1 MNSNEKKRVKNIAA
15 LFALAVIAFT
25 VVGAQAQ
32 ELTAEEIMRNVDER
46 YDGDTSIANSTMV
59 LIDRRDRQ
67 RVRQLRNYS
76 KDYGEDTRSLSFFES
91 PADISG
97 TSYLNYDWD
106 EEEQDDDSWLYLPAL
121 QQVKRI
127 ASSDRSDSFMGSDF
141 TYSDINGLEFAWYDY
156 TFINESEMVDGHD
169 CWVIEV
175 VPKPEFKEKA
185 EDSTGNLK
193 SHVWIRKDAFLMV
206 KSQIWV
212 KRGNRIKYFTASDI
226 EQIDGIWTAKRLQ
239 MVTTRNDRREHASIL
254 QLSDI
259 VYNQP
264 IDDDVFSTDTM
275 QRGSLP

>member
-1 MNSNEKKRVKNIAA
+1 MTLRNNLIVLAA
-15 LFALAVIAFT
+15 MSFAFLATAN
-25 VVGAQAQ
+25 AQAQ
-32 ELTAEEIMRNVDER
+32 NLSAEEIMRKVDER
-46 YDGDTSIANSTMV
+46 YDGDTSVADSTMV

-67 RVRQLRNYS
+67 RVRQLRIYS

-106 EEEQDDDSWLYLPAL
+106 DEARDDDSWLYLPAL

-127 ASSDRSDSFMGSDF
+127 ASSDKSDSFMGSDF
-141 TYSDINGLEFAWYDY
+141 TYSDINGLEFSWYDY
-156 TFINESEMVDGHD
+156 SFINESEMVDGHD
-169 CWVIEV
+169 TWVIEV
-175 VPKPEFKEKA
+175 VPKPEFKDRA

-206 KSQIWV
+206 KSRIWV
-212 KRGNRIKYFTASDI
+212 KRGNRLKYFTASEI

-259 VYNQP
+259 VYNEP
-264 IDDDVFSTDTM
+264 ISDDVFTTDTM

>member
-1 MNSNEKKRVKNIAA
+1 MNLNNSLKYAVATLMAFLMTADVIAA
-15 LFALAVIAFT
+15 
-25 VVGAQAQ
+25 
-32 ELTAEEIMRNVDER
+32 ELSAEEIMRRVDER
-46 YDGDTSIANSTMV
+46 YDGDTSVANSTMV
-59 LIDRRDRQ
+59 LIDRRERQ

-76 KDYGEDTRSLSFFES
+76 KDYGDDTRTLSFFES

-106 EEEQDDDSWLYLPAL
+106 EESQDDDSWLYLPAL

-127 ASSDRSDSFMGSDF
+127 ASSDKSDSFMGSDF
-141 TYSDINGLEFAWYDY
+141 TYSDINGLEFSWYDY
-156 TFINESEMVDGHD
+156 SFLNESEMVDGHD

-185 EDSTGNLK
+185 EESTGNLK

-206 KSQIWV
+206 KSKIWV
-212 KRGNRIKYFTASDI
+212 KRGNRVKYFTASDI

-259 VYNQP
+259 VYNEP
-264 IDDDVFSTDTM
+264 IHDDVFTTDTM

>member
-1 MNSNEKKRVKNIAA
+1 MRRSNNLVFLAAMFVAFAIAA
-15 LFALAVIAFT
+15 AP
-25 VVGAQAQ
+25 QAQ
-32 ELTAEEIMRNVDER
+32 DLSAEEIMKRVDER
-46 YDGDTSIANSTMV
+46 YDGETSVADSTMV

-67 RVRQLRNYS
+67 RVRQLRIYS

-106 EEEQDDDSWLYLPAL
+106 EEAQDDDSWLYLPAL

-127 ASSDRSDSFMGSDF
+127 ASSDKSDSFMGSDF
-141 TYSDINGLEFAWYDY
+141 TYSDINGLEFSWYDY
-156 TFINESEMVDGHD
+156 SFINESEMVDGHD
-169 CWVIEV
+169 TWVIEV
-175 VPKPEFKEKA
+175 VPKPEFKERA

-212 KRGNRIKYFTASDI
+212 KRGNRLKYFTASDI

-239 MVTTRNDRREHASIL
+239 MVTTRNERREHASIL
-254 QLSDI
+254 QLGDI
-259 VYNQP
+259 VYNEP
-264 IDDDVFSTDTM
+264 ISDDVFTTDTM

>member
-1 MNSNEKKRVKNIAA
+1 MTLRNKFNFLAA
-15 LFALAVIAFT
+15 MILAVLMAAN
-25 VVGAQAQ
+25 AQAQ
-32 ELTAEEIMRNVDER
+32 NLSAEEIMRKVDER
-46 YDGDTSIANSTMV
+46 YDGDTSVADSTMV

-67 RVRQLRNYS
+67 RVRQLRIYS

-106 EEEQDDDSWLYLPAL
+106 EEARDDDSWLYLPAL

-127 ASSDRSDSFMGSDF
+127 ASSDKSDSFMGSDF

-156 TFINESEMVDGHD
+156 SFISESEMVDGHD
-169 CWVIEV
+169 TWVIEV
-175 VPKPEFKEKA
+175 VPKPEFKDRA

-212 KRGNRIKYFTASDI
+212 KRGNRLKYFTASEI

-254 QLSDI
+254 QLGNI
-259 VYNQP
+259 VYNEP
-264 IDDDVFSTDTM
+264 ISDEVFTTDTM

>member
-1 MNSNEKKRVKNIAA
+1 MTLRNNLIVLAA
-15 LFALAVIAFT
+15 MSFAFLATAN
-25 VVGAQAQ
+25 AQAQ
-32 ELTAEEIMRNVDER
+32 NLSAEEIMRKVDER
-46 YDGDTSIANSTMV
+46 YDGDTSVADSTMV

-67 RVRQLRNYS
+67 RVRQLRIYS

-106 EEEQDDDSWLYLPAL
+106 DEARDDDSWLYLPAL

-127 ASSDRSDSFMGSDF
+127 ASSDKSDSFMGSDF
-141 TYSDINGLEFAWYDY
+141 TYSDINGLEFSWYDY
-156 TFINESEMVDGHD
+156 SFINESEMVDGHD
-169 CWVIEV
+169 TWVIEV
-175 VPKPEFKEKA
+175 VPKPEFKDRA

-206 KSQIWV
+206 KSRIWV
-212 KRGNRIKYFTASDI
+212 KRGNRLKYFTASEI

-254 QLSDI
+254 QLGDI
-259 VYNQP
+259 VYNEP
-264 IDDDVFSTDTM
+264 ISDDVFTTDTM